1 MFEKIKNNYVDWSIK
16 EIWQL
21 LWIRQRRNTYI
32 YCLSTHIRHPCLT
45 IFYICTKAV
54 IIGNPLAASSNTK
67 QSYFHIITFG
77 EKDVSN
83 LSKQCNMN
91 LVLKKCQHLAVVKI
105 EVYLKNTTKRFWKEN
120 IKEEETI
127 VLDNRKTFPIYQLP
141 NDMNWLSFRNHNT
154 AYPSFRKIWKP
165 YFVWLLSKYNL
176 VPRINSLKI
185 YWVFFMIKRNGLLEL
200 ITKVD
205 Y

>member
-1 MFEKIKNNYVDWSIK
+1 MTNPINKTKK
-16 EIWQL
+16 KQ
-21 LWIRQRRNTYI
+21 YI
-32 YCLSTHIRHPCLT
+32 YYLSTRIRHPCLT

-91 LVLKKCQHLAVVKI
+91 LVLKKCQHLADVKMK
-105 EVYLKNTTKRFWKEN
+105 VSFKNPTKRFWKEN

-154 AYPSFRKIWKP
+154 VFPSFQKIWKS

-176 VPRINSLKI
+176 VLRINSLK
-185 YWVFFMIKRNGLLEL
+185 V
-200 ITKVD
+200 
-205 Y
+205 

>member
-1 MFEKIKNNYVDWSIK
+1 MEYSYIRIFEKKRIYRFIHKRSMTNPMNK
-16 EIWQL
+16 TRKKQ
-21 LWIRQRRNTYI
+21 YI
-32 YCLSTHIRHPCLT
+32 YYLSTRIRHPCLT

-105 EVYLKNTTKRFWKEN
+105 KVSFKNATKRFEKK
-120 IKEEETI
+120 I
-127 VLDNRKTFPIYQLP
+127 LRKKKQLSWITEKLFP
-141 NDMNWLSFRNHNT
+141 F
-154 AYPSFRKIWKP
+154 
-165 YFVWLLSKYNL
+165 
-176 VPRINSLKI
+176 INCP
-185 YWVFFMIKRNGLLEL
+185 M
-200 ITKVD
+200 T
-205 Y
+205 